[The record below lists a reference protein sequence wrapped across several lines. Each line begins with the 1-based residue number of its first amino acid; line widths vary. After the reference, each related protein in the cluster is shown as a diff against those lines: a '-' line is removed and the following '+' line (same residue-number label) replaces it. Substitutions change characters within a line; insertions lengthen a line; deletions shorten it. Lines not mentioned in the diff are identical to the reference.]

1 MALTPVEIRHLQ
13 LGRSLRGYSTGTVD
27 RLLAEIAD
35 AFEDVW
41 RERADLADR
50 AEQLETD
57 LAQHRETEGLLRATL
72 VSAERSS
79 RELKEQAQR
88 QADTILAEAH
98 AEARTVTR
106 KATGERERLE
116 AEVRRV
122 KALLRSALAAVEEEP
137 AERGQMPEEIT
148 ETGLRKIV
156 G

>member
-1 MALTPVEIRHLQ
+1 MSLTPVEIRHLQ

-41 RERADLADR
+41 RERADLGDR
-50 AEQLETD
+50 VEQLETD
-57 LAQHRETEGLLRATL
+57 LAKHRETEGLLRATL

-79 RELKEQAQR
+79 RELKEQARR

-98 AEARTVTR
+98 AEARAVTR

-122 KALLRSALAAVEEEP
+122 KALLRSALAAV
-137 AERGQMPEEIT
+137 
-148 ETGLRKIV
+148 
-156 G
+156 

>member
-1 MALTPVEIRHLQ
+1 MSLTPVEIRHLQ
-13 LGRSLRGYSTGTVD
+13 LGRSLRGYSRGTVD

-41 RERADLADR
+41 RERADLGDR
-50 AEQLETD
+50 VEQLETD
-57 LAQHRETEGLLRATL
+57 LAKHRETEGLLRATL

-116 AEVRRV
+116 GEVRRV

-137 AERGQMPEEIT
+137 RSEE
-148 ETGLRKIV
+148 
-156 G
+156 

>member
-1 MALTPVEIRHLQ
+1 MSLPPVEIRHLQ
-13 LGRSLRGYSTGTVD
+13 LGRSLRGYSTSTVD

-35 AFEDVW
+35 AFENVW

-50 AEQLETD
+50 VEQLETD
-57 LAQHRETEGLLRATL
+57 LAKHRETDGLLRATL

-98 AEARTVTR
+98 AEARAVTR

-116 AEVRRV
+116 AGVGRG
-122 KALLRSALAAVEEEP
+122 KALLRSGLPAGEAEP
-137 AERGQMPEEIT
+137 A
-148 ETGLRKIV
+148 
-156 G
+156 

>member
-1 MALTPVEIRHLQ
+1 MALSPVEIRHLQ
-13 LGRSLRGYSTGTVD
+13 LGRSLRGYSTATVD
-27 RLLAEIAD
+27 RLLTEIAD

-50 AEQLETD
+50 VEQLETD
-57 LAQHRETEGLLRATL
+57 LAKHRETEGLLRATL

-98 AEARTVTR
+98 AEARAVTR

-116 AEVRRV
+116 ADVRRV
-122 KALLRSALAAVEEEP
+122 KSLLRSALAAVDEEP
-137 AERGQMPEEIT
+137 AERGQAFEEIT

>member
-1 MALTPVEIRHLQ
+1 MSLTPVEIRHLQ
-13 LGRSLRGYSTGTVD
+13 LGRSLRGYSTSTVD

-50 AEQLETD
+50 LEQLEAD
-57 LAQHRETEGLLRATL
+57 LAKHRETEGLLRATL

-98 AEARTVTR
+98 AEARAVTR

-116 AEVRRV
+116 AEVRRAKV
-122 KALLRSALAAVEEEP
+122 LLRSALAAVEEEP
-137 AERGQMPEEIT
+137 TECGHPPEEIT

>member
-1 MALTPVEIRHLQ
+1 MSLTPVEIRHLQ
-13 LGRSLRGYSTGTVD
+13 LGRSLRGYSTATVD

-35 AFEDVW
+35 AFESVW

-50 AEQLETD
+50 VEQLDGE
-57 LAQHRETEGLLRATL
+57 LARHRETEGLLRATL

-88 QADTILAEAH
+88 QADTILAEVH
-98 AEARTVTR
+98 AEARAITR

-116 AEVRRV
+116 SDVRRV

-137 AERGQMPEEIT
+137 AEHGQAPGEIT

>member
-1 MALTPVEIRHLQ
+1 MSLTPVEIRHLQ
-13 LGRSLRGYSTGTVD
+13 LGRSLRGYSTATVD

-41 RERADLADR
+41 RERADLAK
-50 AEQLETD
+50 
-57 LAQHRETEGLLRATL
+57 HRETEGLLRATL

-98 AEARTVTR
+98 AEARAVTR

-137 AERGQMPEEIT
+137 AERGQAPEEIT

>member
-1 MALTPVEIRHLQ
+1 MALTPVEIRHVQ
-13 LGRSLRGYSTGTVD
+13 LGRSLRGYTRTTVD

-35 AFEDVW
+35 SFEDVW

-50 AEQLETD
+50 VEQLDAD
-57 LAQHRETEGLLRATL
+57 LAKHRETEELLRATL

-79 RELKEQAQR
+79 QELKEQARR

-122 KALLRSALAAVEEEP
+122 KSLLRSALAAVEEEP
-137 AERGQMPEEIT
+137 AERGQAPEEVT
-148 ETGLRKIV
+148 ESGLRKIV

>member
-1 MALTPVEIRHLQ
+1 MSLTPVEIRHLQ
-13 LGRSLRGYSTGTVD
+13 LGRSLRGYTTATVD

-35 AFEDVW
+35 AFEGVW

-50 AEQLETD
+50 VEELEAE
-57 LAQHRETEGLLRATL
+57 LAKHRETEGLLRATL

-88 QADTILAEAH
+88 QADTILAEVH
-98 AEARTVTR
+98 AEARAVTR
-106 KATGERERLE
+106 KAAGERERLE
-116 AEVRRV
+116 ADVRRV

-137 AERGQMPEEIT
+137 AERGQAPEEIT
-148 ETGLRKIV
+148 ETSLRKIV

>member
-1 MALTPVEIRHLQ
+1 MGLTPVEIRHLQ
-13 LGRSLRGYSTGTVD
+13 IGRSLRGYDRGTVD

-35 AFEDVW
+35 SFEDVW
-41 RERADLADR
+41 RSRADLADR
-50 AEQLETD
+50 VEQLED
-57 LAQHRETEGLLRATL
+57 ELAKHRETEGLLRQTL
-72 VSAERSS
+72 VSAERAAQEQVGQAS
-79 RELKEQAQR
+79 RRAE
-88 QADTILAEAH
+88 TILAEAH

-137 AERGQMPEEIT
+137 AERGEVPGEIT